1 MQQGDPLGSTL
12 FALAIHPVL
21 LEIGRTFP
29 HVLITAY
36 ADNVVLS
43 GPVSEVKKAHL
54 HGDVRLKYIE
64 THADVLARVLFIYGK
79 LNPGVR
85 YV

>member
-1 MQQGDPLGSTL
+1 M
-12 FALAIHPVL
+12 
-21 LEIGRTFP
+21 TFFIEA
-29 HVLITAY
+29 VDKAKNQNKEQLKRQA
-36 ADNVVLS
+36 
-43 GPVSEVKKAHL
+43 EVKKAHL
-54 HGDVRLKYIE
+54 HGDVRLHYIE